1 MTDSD
6 TTYNVL
12 FICSG
17 NSARSQIAECLIN
30 RWGKGRFLGYSAG
43 SHPADDIHPLTRW
56 ILQKNG
62 YHSDNLRTKDWEE
75 FGSESAPT
83 MDFVITLC
91 DKSAAESCPVW
102 PGQPHTAH
110 WGTIDPA
117 AAEGPEIERKTAFQQ
132 AFRELENRISIF
144 VNLPFHSLE
153 RHKIQEQLHVIGGGR
168 ASSQGGGKPASPK
181 SNARALVAYS
191 FLVVFGND
199 DTISD
204 GELDMLEN
212 LALEDGVVSD
222 DERRVLSNLFS
233 RVDRDHLATAVWE
246 EIQRFKSTHGIT

>member
-1 MTDSD
+1 MTESD

-17 NSARSQIAECLIN
+17 NSARSQMAESLIN

-43 SHPADDIHPLTRW
+43 SDPADDIHPLTRW

-62 YHSDNLRTKDWEE
+62 YRANGLRTKDWSE
-75 FGSESAPT
+75 FGSADAPT

-117 AAEGPEIERKTAFQQ
+117 SAEGPEIEQKTAFQQ

-153 RHKIQEQLHVIGGGR
+153 RHKIQQQLHVIGGGR
-168 ASSQGGGKPASPK
+168 SSSPASGKTKLPQ
-181 SNARALVAYS
+181 SNAPSPGGLCVPR
-191 FLVVFGND
+191 
-199 DTISD
+199 
-204 GELDMLEN
+204 
-212 LALEDGVVSD
+212 GV
-222 DERRVLSNLFS
+222 R
-233 RVDRDHLATAVWE
+233 
-246 EIQRFKSTHGIT
+246 Q